1 MAFLMKTNF
10 NLLGKKRANEDSAD
24 PHPSKL
30 PKASQISVEQ
40 GPRPLLAP
48 KRLPVTAPVDVCI
61 YRVTELASDLWD
73 LLQGRDNVLF
83 QVQIRHEAQRAIT
96 FDVRTSFNDFLRAAH
111 RQDPR
116 IPNNLTELERACG
129 VRLIVTDR
137 ADPDDVGFIQWRTAF
152 YCIDLPNFF
161 LLLDGFFKYKE
172 KQTIQPFQVVVHPH
186 TGIDLSLS
194 DLEYKHYA
202 LQEPKQVLP
211 LHIFEAQ
218 PVLRK
223 VITWL
228 NIQIESENAISVVI
242 TGYTWPYR
250 QRLDNIGVAGGYFGE
265 GDDKENRKYYRVWKN
280 IDVGDEQQTEKFM
293 KMLGDDAF
301 KKLCMRVTMDDQPV
315 PDTAVQRFIEK
326 LRELPFLFF
335 TSSSAAPEEKPIEER
350 GAGEPSVREKGM
362 GEESD
367 AEDVEE
373 A

>member
-1 MAFLMKTNF
+1 MAYLLKNF
-10 NLLGKKRANEDSAD
+10 NLLGKKRTNEDSTD
-24 PHPSKL
+24 PRPAKL

-40 GPRPLLAP
+40 GPRPALPP
-48 KRLPVTAPVDVCI
+48 KRLPMTAPVDVCI

-73 LLQGRDNVLF
+73 LLQGQDNALF
-83 QVQIRHEAQRAIT
+83 QVQIRHDAQRPIT
-96 FDVRTSFNDFLRAAH
+96 FDMRTSFNDFLRAAYK
-111 RQDPR
+111 QDSR
-116 IPNNLTELERACG
+116 IPCNLAELERACA

-152 YCIDLPNFF
+152 YCTDLPNFL
-161 LLLDGFFKYKE
+161 LLLDGFYKYKE
-172 KQTIQPFQVVVHPH
+172 KQTIQPFQIVIHPH
-186 TGIDLSLS
+186 VGIEISLD

-228 NIQIESENAISVVI
+228 NIQIESEDIISIVI

-250 QRLDNIGVAGGYFGE
+250 QRLDKIGVSGGYVGE
-265 GDDKENRKYYRVWKN
+265 GGDKEKRKYYRVWKN
-280 IDVGDEQQTEKFM
+280 IDVGDEEQTEKFI

-301 KKLCMRVTMDDQPV
+301 QKLCMRVTLDTQPV
-315 PDTAVQRFIEK
+315 PETAVHTFIEK
-326 LRELPFLFF
+326 LKDQPFLFF
-335 TSSSAAPEEKPIEER
+335 VSSNVVTPDPNPKPIEQNR
-350 GAGEPSVREKGM
+350 VDGA
-362 GEESD
+362 D
-367 AEDVEE
+367 DVEDEE